1 MGKVEVAGL
10 HRLAVQDRS
19 GDLSEAVLEIRYQRM
34 LVLAPVAKAK
44 DYGPLELTV
53 IHAIERGT
61 PKGRDKIVWKLLTDL
76 PVRSVQEAIE
86 KLGWYAL
93 RWKIEVFH
101 KILKSGCK
109 VEESRLR
116 TAPRLV
122 NLIATCCV
130 IAWRI
135 FWMTMVKRS
144 DPAAAPTIALTQL
157 ELDLLDQ
164 LSKPHRSTAR
174 APRSLDYYLDRIAR
188 LGGYLSRASDPPPG
202 NIVMWRGPRTAYGHR
217 HRIFNPRGKMWVIE
231 SPLGRLHCKRPVGD
245 LIGGSG

>member
-1 MGKVEVAGL
+1 MAQAEVQGL
-10 HRLAVQDRS
+10 HRLEVQDRN
-19 GDLSEAVLEIRYQRM
+19 GNVCEAVLEIKYRRM
-34 LVLAPVAKAK
+34 LVLAPVAKEK

-53 IHAIERGT
+53 IHATERGT
-61 PKGRDKIVWKLLTDL
+61 PKNRDKIAWKLLTDL
-76 PVRSVQEAIE
+76 PVRSLQEAIE

-130 IAWRI
+130 VAWRI

-144 DPAAAPTIALTQL
+144 TPAAAPTMVLTQL
-157 ELDLLDQ
+157 EINLLDQ
-164 LSKPHRSTAR
+164 LPKQHST
-174 APRSLDYYLDRIAR
+174 PRGQKALDHYLDKIAR
-188 LGGYLSRASDPPPG
+188 LGGYLGRASDHHQETSSCG
-202 NIVMWRGPRTAYGHR
+202 AAYGHR
-217 HRIFNPRGKMWVIE
+217 HRVLNP
-231 SPLGRLHCKRPVGD
+231 
-245 LIGGSG
+245 